1 MLRLPGGR
9 VLAGKTAYA
18 VSCIAA
24 SLVLVVAGVGYYAQQ
39 QADSFGQSGV
49 LAGGPSTGSMNI
61 LVMGLES
68 RTYWSGKPLPR
79 YLEDIMHIGDS
90 GGDATNT
97 LILIHIFA
105 GGQKAIGFSIPRDDY
120 VQMEGTMGYDG
131 ITTSKIDN
139 AYGYAMAAKMSQLAQ
154 QDPSMPSWESNFEG
168 NEAGRQATVDTV
180 EALTGQKI
188 DHFAELNLDGFY
200 QLAQGFGGIE
210 VCVKPYDGGTNLTDA
225 NSGAN
230 LKVGYQHL
238 DAAQA
243 LSFVRERDDLPEG
256 DLDRTARQQAVLDY
270 VLWKFKTDGMFSDI
284 ARLGSLLSFASYY
297 LITSKGWNLLE
308 FAGEMDALD
317 GQNLTFHTLPITG
330 NKSVPAIGDVNTVE
344 VPAIQAQVAAAFA
357 KPPGGTTS
365 GGTGTAAAGKGGA
378 GSSSAKK
385 QPAKRAVPVPPAS
398 SVTVDVYNGGAPAGS
413 AGAVSSA
420 LKGKGYVPGAVTNAP
435 SQQSLTTVGYGAGT
449 SANAA
454 LIARDLGVRATAS
467 SSVPAGHVQVILGGS
482 YASLP
487 AALGSSGAAGS
498 PSAAGSSSAQSPG
511 TASSSAP
518 PSYTTANG
526 ASLTVKPN
534 AKYGIP
540 CVY

>member
-1 MLRLPGGR
+1 MLRLPGKA
-9 VLAGKTAYA
+9 LAGKTAYA
-18 VSCIAA
+18 LSCIAA
-24 SLVLVVAGVGYYAQQ
+24 SLVLVAAGVGYYAQS

-49 LAGGPSTGSMNI
+49 LPGGPSTGAMNI

-79 YLEDIMHIGDS
+79 DLEDIMHIGDS

-105 GGQKAIGFSIPRDDY
+105 GGQKAVGFSIPRDDY

-131 ITTSKIDN
+131 IATSKIDN
-139 AYGYAMAAKMSQLAQ
+139 AYGYAMAAKMSQLTRTS
-154 QDPSMPSWESNFEG
+154 PSMPSWQSNFLG
-168 NEAGRQATVDTV
+168 NEAGRQAAVDTV
-180 EALTGQKI
+180 EALTGQQI

-200 QLAQGFGGIE
+200 QLAQEFGGIE

-243 LSFVRERDDLPEG
+243 LSFVRERDNLPEG

-270 VLWKFKTDGMFSDI
+270 VLWKFKTEGLLSDI
-284 ARLGSLLSFASYY
+284 SGLSSLLGFASNY
-297 LITSKGWNLLE
+297 LITSSGWNLLQ
-308 FAGEMDALD
+308 FAGEMDALN

-330 NKSVPAIGDVNTVE
+330 NASVPDIGDVNTVD

-357 KPPGGTTS
+357 QPPG
-365 GGTGTAAAGKGGA
+365 GGTGTLSKGA
-378 GSSSAKK
+378 SSPSANKA
-385 QPAKRAVPVPPAS
+385 PATKGVPVPPAS
-398 SVTVDVYNGGAPAGS
+398 GVTADVYNGGAPAGS

-420 LKGKGYVPGAVTNAP
+420 LQSKGYVPGTVTNAEYT
-435 SQQSLTTVGYGAGT
+435 QSPTTVSYGAGT

-454 LIARDLGVRATAS
+454 LIAKDLGVTATAS
-467 SSVPAGHVQVILGGS
+467 SSVPAGHVQVILGES

-487 AALGSSGAAGS
+487 ATLGGA
-498 PSAAGSSSAQSPG
+498 SAAQAPRPGTSSA
-511 TASSSAP
+511 T

-526 ASLTVKPN
+526 GSVTVKPQ
-534 AKYGIP
+534 AQYGIP

>member
-1 MLRLPGGR
+1 MLRLPGGKA
-9 VLAGKTAYA
+9 LAGKTAYA
-18 VSCIAA
+18 VSCVTA
-24 SLVLVVAGVGYYAQQ
+24 SLVLAVAGVGYYAQR

-105 GGQKAIGFSIPRDDY
+105 GGQKAVGFSIPRDDY
-120 VQMEGTMGYDG
+120 VQMAGTMGYDG

-154 QDPSMPSWESNFEG
+154 TNPSMASWEQNYQG
-168 NEAGRQATVDTV
+168 NEAGRQAAVDTV
-180 EALTGQKI
+180 EKLTGQQI
-188 DHFAELNLDGFY
+188 NHFAELNLDGFY
-200 QLAQGFGGIE
+200 QLAQEFGGIE

-243 LSFVRERDDLPEG
+243 LSFVRERDNLPEG

-270 VLWKFKTDGMFSDI
+270 VLWKFKIDGMFEGI
-284 ARLGSLLSFASYY
+284 ARLGSLLSFASNY
-297 LITSKGWNLLE
+297 LITSKGWNLLQ

-330 NKSVPAIGDVNTVE
+330 NATVPAIGDVNTVD

-357 KPPGGTTS
+357 KPPGGAAT
-365 GGTGTAAAGKGGA
+365 GGTGTAAAGKGGSN
-378 GSSSAKK
+378 SSSANKA
-385 QPAKRAVPVPPAS
+385 PAKKAVPPAS
-398 SVTVDVYNGGAPAGS
+398 SVTVDVYNGGAPGGS

-420 LKGKGYVPGAVTNAP
+420 LQAKGYVPGAVANAASP
-435 SQQSLTTVGYGAGT
+435 QSLTTVSYGGGT

-454 LIARDLGVRATAS
+454 LIARGLGVHAIAS
-467 SSVPAGHVQVILGGS
+467 NAVPAGHVRVILGGS
-482 YASLP
+482 YASRP
-487 AALGSSGAAGS
+487 AALGGS
-498 PSAAGSSSAQSPG
+498 PSAAGSSSAQRTG
-511 TASSSAP
+511 AASSSAS
-518 PSYTTANG
+518 PSYTTTNG
-526 ASLTVKPN
+526 ASVTVKPN